1 MEVKEFDKFA
11 EEYLKLLSQH
21 IRITG
26 EEPEYFTEYKIRDL
40 KRVSSE
46 LKLLPGNILDFGTG
60 VGNSIPFLVKYF
72 KEAKIH
78 GVDVSEKSLAIA
90 RNRFGSLAEFSSF
103 DGEFLPYTNELF
115 DIAFAACVFHHIPL
129 KKHLH
134 LIQEI
139 SRTLKS
145 GGIFMIYEH
154 NPYNPLTRYV
164 VNNCP
169 FDANAVL
176 LTKTEVN
183 KILKKTGLKVVMQ
196 EYRVFFPVSLKI
208 LRPSEQCLK
217 WFPLGGQYFVIAKK
231 Y

>member
-1 MEVKEFDKFA
+1 MDVKEFDKFA
-11 EEYLKLLSQH
+11 EEYLKLHSQN
-21 IRITG
+21 IRVTG
-26 EEPEYFTEYKIRDL
+26 EEPEYFAEYKIRDL

-46 LKLLPGNILDFGTG
+46 LKVLPDNILDFGTG

-72 KEAKIH
+72 KETKIH
-78 GVDVSEKSLAIA
+78 GVDVSEKSLALA
-90 RNRFGSLAEFSSF
+90 QNRFGSLAEFSLF

-115 DIAFAACVFHHIPL
+115 DVAFAACVFHHIPL

-139 SRTLKS
+139 SRTLRY

-154 NPYNPLTRYV
+154 NPYNPLTRNA
-164 VNNCP
+164 VNTCP
-169 FDANAVL
+169 FDENAVL
-176 LTKTEVN
+176 LRKTEVN
-183 KILKKTGLKVVMQ
+183 KILRKTGLKVVMQ

-208 LRPSEQCLK
+208 LRPSEKCLK

>member
-1 MEVKEFDKFA
+1 MDVKEFDKFA
-11 EEYLKLLSQH
+11 EEYLKLHSQH
-21 IRITG
+21 ISLSG
-26 EEPEYFTEYKIRDL
+26 DESEYFAEYKIRDL
-40 KRVSSE
+40 KRVSFE
-46 LKLLPGNILDFGTG
+46 LKVLPENILDFGTG

-72 KEAKIH
+72 KDTKIH

-90 RNRFGSLAEFSSF
+90 RNRFGSLAEFNSF
-103 DGEFLPYTNELF
+103 DGESLPYANELF
-115 DIAFAACVFHHIPL
+115 DIALAACVFHHIPIE
-129 KKHLH
+129 KHLH

-139 SRTLKS
+139 SRTLRS

-169 FDANAVL
+169 FDEDAVL
-176 LTKTEVN
+176 LKKTEVN
-183 KILKKTGLKVVMQ
+183 NILKKTGLKVVMQ
-196 EYRVFFPVSLKI
+196 EYRLFFPDFLKI

-231 Y
+231 C